1 MPSGKELRSE
11 QRRERR
17 MAFHLD
23 ADAASPSLL
32 VGSRQATL
40 TRNGVGD
47 YTLTFRNAY
56 GRAPILIASAGETGA
71 IAYMG
76 TSTVS
81 AIQILIEDAAGAAA
95 DLDVMID
102 VIGWDSLDEL

>member
-17 MAFHLD
+17 MAFHID
-23 ADAASPSLL
+23 ADVGGGSIL
-32 VGSRQATL
+32 VGDPQATMV
-40 TRNGVGD
+40 RNGVGD

-56 GRAPILIASAGETGA
+56 GRAPILVGSGA
-71 IAYMG
+71 EADARVIMG

-81 AIQILIEDAAGAAA
+81 SIQILIEDSAAA
-95 DLDVMID
+95 PQDYDVIVD
-102 VIGWDSLDEL
+102 VIGWDSSDEI

>member
-17 MAFHLD
+17 MAFHID
-23 ADAASPSLL
+23 ADAGGGSIL
-32 VGSRQATL
+32 VGAPQATL
-40 TRNGVGD
+40 SRAGAGD

-56 GRAPILIASAGETGA
+56 GRAPILMGSGAEAGA
-71 IAYMG
+71 RVVMG

-81 AIQILIEDAAGAAA
+81 SIQILIEDDAGLAA
-95 DLDVMID
+95 DLDVIVD
-102 VIGWDSLDEL
+102 VIGWDSQDEI